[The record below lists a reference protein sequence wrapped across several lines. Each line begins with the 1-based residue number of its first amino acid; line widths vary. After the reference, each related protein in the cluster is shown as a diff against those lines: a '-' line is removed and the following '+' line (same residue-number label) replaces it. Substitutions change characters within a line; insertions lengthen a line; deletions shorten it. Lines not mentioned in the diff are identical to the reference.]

1 MDVIPKLID
10 SHTGNYLMNTLNR
23 CHEIRVMTYSYVF
36 NSIIV
41 FVFITI
47 AICTLYV
54 CFTRKKTQKEIE
66 LQTEHEK
73 KYIMDKIRS
82 LQEQKQYY
90 LQEGTMTKLPMT
102 TNIGQ

>member
-1 MDVIPKLID
+1 MDDIIPKLID
-10 SHTGNYLMNTLNR
+10 SQTGNYLMNTLNR

-47 AICTLYV
+47 AISTLYV

-102 TNIGQ
+102 NIA